1 MVVLMRRNLEYPY
14 TVAKVRKLK
23 TGQAISLSGRIFTG
37 RDRLHKFLSDGGKSP
52 VDLTNG
58 ALYHSG
64 PVVIRKDGNWLVRAA
79 GPTTSMRQER
89 YMARLIEQHH
99 VRVIIGKGGMGEATR
114 HACAKFGCV
123 YLQAVG
129 GAGVVLA
136 DTVKQVAGVHFL
148 REFGEA
154 EAMWE
159 MVVKGLKA
167 VVTIDAH
174 GRSLHKKVR
183 ISSRRALTRV
193 LR

>member
-1 MVVLMRRNLEYPY
+1 MRRNLEYPY
-14 TVAKVRKLK
+14 TVAKIRKLK
-23 TGQAISLSGRIFTG
+23 TGQTVNLSGRVFTG

-52 VDLTNG
+52 ADLTNG
-58 ALYHSG
+58 ALYHCG
-64 PVVIRKDGNWLVRAA
+64 PVVIRKDGAWLVRAA
-79 GPTTSMRQER
+79 GPTTSLRQER
-89 YMARLIEQHH
+89 YMARVIEQHR

-114 HACAKFGCV
+114 RACARCGCV

-136 DTVKQVAGVHFL
+136 DTIKQVAGVHFL

-159 MVVKGLKA
+159 LVIKGLKA
-167 VVTIDAH
+167 VVAIDAH

-183 ISSRRALTRV
+183 ISSRRALNRV